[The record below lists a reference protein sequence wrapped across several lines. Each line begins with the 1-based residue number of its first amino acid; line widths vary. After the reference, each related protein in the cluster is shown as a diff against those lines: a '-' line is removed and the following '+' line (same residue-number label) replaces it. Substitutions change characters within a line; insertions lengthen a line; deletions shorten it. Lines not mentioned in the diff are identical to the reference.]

1 MNEEGGNSNSKPNVP
16 PLVSSV
22 GKENGNQ
29 PLANGVA
36 QPSNFVCGKSHIGV
50 KKGECVDTGEIPV
63 HGIKKVDASNEATEG
78 WTKVTHRKSKTPY
91 SVLMNEGPSS
101 NQVNKPSSSG
111 FARKPK
117 QLVKQNSGRTNKSRL
132 HVTGLFQ
139 NTQADNSTKQGK
151 DVSDPLANSNGA
163 KATNSIPSLQMPAK
177 KNLHKRPRPPS
188 LQNSPVEAGKDLTVK
203 GSQSPNGQT
212 HQDLAPQ
219 NPLGEQLQTIT
230 KSAKP
235 PISTAMV
242 PPSAVTDKNQ
252 PTATSS
258 NLPGVLSHP
267 LMISKGMSEATTVAT
282 NDEVKCY
289 AQAQEQSQA

>member
-1 MNEEGGNSNSKPNVP
+1 
-16 PLVSSV
+16 
-22 GKENGNQ
+22 
-29 PLANGVA
+29 
-36 QPSNFVCGKSHIGV
+36 
-50 KKGECVDTGEIPV
+50 
-63 HGIKKVDASNEATEG
+63 
-78 WTKVTHRKSKTPY
+78 
-91 SVLMNEGPSS
+91 MNEGSSS

-151 DVSDPLANSNGA
+151 DVSDPLANNNGA
-163 KATNSIPSLQMPAK
+163 KATNSIPSLQKPAK
-177 KNLHKRPRPPS
+177 KNLHKRHRPPS
-188 LQNSPVEAGKDLTVK
+188 LQNSPVEASKDLTVR

-242 PPSAVTDKNQ
+242 HPSTVTDKNQ
-252 PTATSS
+252 LTATSS

-267 LMISKGMSEATTVAT
+267 LTISNGMSEAATVAT
-282 NDEVKCY
+282 NDEVHCY